1 MEKLYPSP
9 SKCYESHPFL
19 LFQESCS
26 INCFLS
32 PPYVFSSGPSTPS
45 LFSSESFLSTFEF
58 CLYHLEKER
67 KGGRQGER
75 EKWRGRKRKRKKKGN
90 PTRPL
95 LHLPAW
101 IIFLLRGQL
110 LSSVSLTLISQLTIG
125 WPLPCPSIKSTLVKF
140 FKSM

>member
-1 MEKLYPSP
+1 MEKVYLLP

-32 PPYVFSSGPSTPS
+32 PPYVFSSGPSTPA
-45 LFSSESFLSTFEF
+45 LFSESFLSTFEF
-58 CLYHLEKER
+58 CLYHFEKER

-75 EKWRGRKRKRKKKGN
+75 EKWRGRKRKRKKKEI
-90 PTRPL
+90 
-95 LHLPAW
+95 LHDLFF
-101 IIFLLRGQL
+101 IFQL
-110 LSSVSLTLISQLTIG
+110 GLFFSFVANCSLTLISQLTIG